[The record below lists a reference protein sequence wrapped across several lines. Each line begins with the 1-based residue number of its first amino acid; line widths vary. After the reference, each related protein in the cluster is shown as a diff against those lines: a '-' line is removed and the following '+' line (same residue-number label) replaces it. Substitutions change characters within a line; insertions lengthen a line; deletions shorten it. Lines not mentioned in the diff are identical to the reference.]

1 MTTSRKRNDVNSA
14 TWRKT
19 LAEYHRCQM
28 VSVCKPFMSNDEE
41 HNRVQ
46 MAKWKREQEQRD
58 DRNEWGRTQMK
69 KHKSFIGELKQVT
82 PKLHCMRHALDIG
95 TGPVLTHG
103 MQDGVPAPVQI
114 RRPITWIPGHVV
126 DERHDTKA
134 IPANN
139 VVRLIHG
146 RHPIGTMRMH
156 LTRPSLKQ
164 LQKQQTVVD
173 RW

>member
-1 MTTSRKRNDVNSA
+1 M
-14 TWRKT
+14 
-19 LAEYHRCQM
+19 
-28 VSVCKPFMSNDEE
+28 
-41 HNRVQ
+41 

-69 KHKSFIGELKQVT
+69 KHKSFIGELK
-82 PKLHCMRHALDIG
+82 
-95 TGPVLTHG
+95 
-103 MQDGVPAPVQI
+103 QDGVPAPVQI